1 MWKRISAAFEFDAD
15 NIVEVGKMYIS
26 KLHLKGYKNTAEE
39 STITLNKGL
48 NILLGENGCG
58 KTAVIN
64 GLRLLLREQES
75 FYSFSID
82 DFYCSSDRTVIAE
95 AIEIDADF
103 SELNEDER
111 ITFLSWCDADFNAQL
126 HLRIAANASK
136 PGNVKR
142 RYWGGQAMS
151 SIFEEDTFDR
161 VECIFLP
168 PLRDAEAKL
177 SAGKRSRLT
186 PLLKKQYGDNTQT
199 LVRSFT
205 EFNNSIMQNEEGRHS
220 EIDAVKTSIN
230 KIIVESLGTR
240 LGQSINLQFSE
251 TTFNKIVE
259 NIRMVFFPHS
269 GETDIE
275 KFRDLTTNSL
285 GYNNL
290 LYIATV
296 FSELELI
303 KGADVFTVLLI
314 EEPEAHLHPQLQIKF
329 IKYLESL
336 ASTLPNAQVI
346 VSTHSPVL
354 ASSVK
359 VNKLI
364 HLCSNGKKIV
374 ATTLSEKHFSSNA
387 SEGYINRWMD
397 VTKSTMLFSRGVI
410 LVEGIAEALVLPKLA
425 ELVLQKYNA
434 SHTQAEQIASTLD
447 EMGIT
452 VINISGVNFR
462 HFMQLFG
469 NFDGSSG
476 PTIPIYCSGLT
487 DRDPGKD
494 IYPKKGENPAS
505 NNPIYGYLDE
515 INGNAWMNLYIS
527 PLKTF
532 EYDLAIY
539 NPVALAN
546 VLKELWPTDTGEVC
560 RELTKIIEK
569 NNKYADLDDL
579 SNDAQYI
586 YKHIESSEI
595 GKGIFAHALSGKINN
610 DFVVPAYIEKA
621 ILWACG
627 GYS

>member
-1 MWKRISAAFEFDAD
+1 
-15 NIVEVGKMYIS
+15 MYIS
-26 KLHLKGYKNTAEE
+26 KLCLKGYKSTAEE
-39 STITLNKGL
+39 STIALNKGL
-48 NILLGENGCG
+48 SILLGENGCG
-58 KTAVIN
+58 KTTVIN
-64 GLRLLLREQES
+64 ALRLLFKEQDS
-75 FYSFSID
+75 YYSFSAD
-82 DFYCSSDRTVIAE
+82 DFYCSADRKEIAE
-95 AIEIDADF
+95 EIEIDAYL
-103 SELNEDER
+103 SELNENEK

-126 HLRIAANASK
+126 HLRISENTSK
-136 PGNVKR
+136 PGSIKR
-142 RYWGGQAMS
+142 RFWGGQAMS

-161 VECIFLP
+161 VECIYLP

-186 PLLKKQYGDNTQT
+186 PLLKKQYGDNTQS
-199 LVRSFT
+199 LVQSVT
-205 EFNNSIMQNEEGRHS
+205 EFNNSIVQNEEGKHS
-220 EIDAVKTSIN
+220 EIDAVKSSIN
-230 KIIVESLGTR
+230 KIILESLGTQ

-259 NIRMVFFPHS
+259 NIRMVFFPQS
-269 GETDIE
+269 GETDIK
-275 KFRDLTTNSL
+275 KFRDLATNSL

-303 KGADVFTVLLI
+303 KDADVFTILLI
-314 EEPEAHLHPQLQIKF
+314 EEPEAHLHPQLQVKF

-336 ASTLPNAQVI
+336 TNTLPNAQVI

-359 VNKLI
+359 INKLV
-364 HLCSNGKKIV
+364 HLSSDGKTIV

-387 SEGYINRWMD
+387 SEEYINRWMD

-425 ELVLQKYNA
+425 ELVLQKYNS
-434 SHTQAEQIASTLD
+434 SHQQAEQIAYTLD
-447 EMGIT
+447 EMGIS
-452 VINISGVNFR
+452 VINISGVNFT

-469 NFDGSSG
+469 NFNGSSG
-476 PTIPIYCSGLT
+476 PVIPIYCSGLT

-494 IYPKKGENPAS
+494 IYPKKDESPAS
-505 NNPIYGYLDE
+505 NNSICVFLDE
-515 INGNAWMNLYIS
+515 INGNAWIRLYVS

-532 EYDLAIY
+532 EYDLASF
-539 NPVALAN
+539 NPVVLAKT
-546 VLKELWPTDTGEVC
+546 LKELWPTDTGEVC

-569 NNKYADLDDL
+569 NNEYEDLNDL
-579 SNDAQYI
+579 SSDAQYI
-586 YKHIESSEI
+586 YKHIESPEI

-610 DFVVPAYIEKA
+610 DFIVPAYIEEA

-627 GYS
+627 GHS